1 MNFQESQIEWLAA
14 QNAYV
19 TKKDQ
24 GDKVIIFDRAN
35 AIFGELHSD
44 KCQGSTNTCQDRMT
58 GHVRKLALV
67 LLSFFQF
74 STSTTQNLLPIIL
87 LAFVKRVNT
96 VLFLTRTEQS
106 STDTQDWNQ
115 VRNISRK
122 NNLKINVIILSAFI
136 YLLELVSFYKNAT
149 SQFIESNCEL
159 RPLAIT

>member
-67 LLSFFQF
+67 LLLFFSFQ
-74 STSTTQNLLPIIL
+74 LPSHKVFYRL
-87 LAFVKRVNT
+87 SYWR
-96 VLFLTRTEQS
+96 S
-106 STDTQDWNQ
+106 S
-115 VRNISRK
+115 SG
-122 NNLKINVIILSAFI
+122 
-136 YLLELVSFYKNAT
+136 
-149 SQFIESNCEL
+149 
-159 RPLAIT
+159 